1 MGFLGGRGFRR
12 FTVLICLKDI
22 HYFLSVNWLVCLFW
36 VGEGGELR
44 LKTPR
49 LQTQNMDTDHRKETF
64 NSLMPG
70 IG

>member
-49 LQTQNMDTDHRKETF
+49 
-64 NSLMPG
+64 
-70 IG
+70 